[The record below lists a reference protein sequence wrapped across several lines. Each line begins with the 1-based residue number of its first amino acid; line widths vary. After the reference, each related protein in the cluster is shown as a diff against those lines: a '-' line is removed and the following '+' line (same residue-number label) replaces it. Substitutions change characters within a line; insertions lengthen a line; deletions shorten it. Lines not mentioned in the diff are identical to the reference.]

1 MNITQP
7 NADLLLEQLR
17 IFNQAAEALT
27 HQWSL
32 TEDDGNHP
40 IVKADK
46 YPFDESFDEI
56 AHRIHEWYEAAVNYQ
71 PSDYESLL
79 ANRATQYNTT
89 PEMVERAT
97 KAFWSTDS
105 DSQTD
110 SDCRE
115 AQAAGASTLEE
126 FIKYF
131 ALKKTDEGR
140 EK

>member
-7 NADLLLEQLR
+7 NPDLLLEQLR

-46 YPFDESFDEI
+46 YPFDEGFDEI

-71 PSDYESLL
+71 HTDYESLQ
-79 ANRATQYNTT
+79 ANRATQYNTP

-131 ALKKTDEGR
+131 ALKNTDEGR
-140 EK
+140 QK

>member
-7 NADLLLEQLR
+7 NADLLLEHLR

-32 TEDDGNHP
+32 TGDDGNHP

-89 PEMVERAT
+89 PEMVERAN

-115 AQAAGASTLEE
+115 AQAAGASTLED

-131 ALKKTDEGR
+131 ALKNVDEGR
-140 EK
+140 QK